1 MKLQTKKKPGA
12 WYVIISALLVLGLL
26 GYGAYELRKWYMAT
40 QNPTPTITTGTITY
54 STDTPDETK
63 PTQACEDYKVADPL
77 PRTITIESIGVR
89 ACIERVGVDQNNQ
102 VAVPTNIHTAG
113 WFERS
118 AIPGEAG
125 VSLIDGHVLGRYAD
139 AVFAKLGTIEAG
151 AVISVELGDGTVR
164 DFEVFSMKTY
174 SLEEAQGVYLEKADG
189 VSNQLTLITCGG
201 QYNNAANTYDKRVIV
216 QARLVE

>member
-1 MKLQTKKKPGA
+1 MKLQTKKKPA
-12 WYVIISALLVLGLL
+12 VWYILIIALLALGLL
-26 GYGAYELRKWYMAT
+26 GYGGYELRKWYLAT

-89 ACIERVGVDQNNQ
+89 ACIERVGVDQNKQ

-113 WFERS
+113 WFEGS

-125 VSLIDGHVLGRYAD
+125 VSLIDGHVLGRYTD
-139 AVFAKLGTIEAG
+139 AVFAKLGTIKAG
-151 AVISVELGDGTVR
+151 AVISVELGNGTVR

-174 SLEEAQGVYLEKADG
+174 GLDEAQSVFLQKADG
-189 VSNQLTLITCGG
+189 VSNQLTLITCG
-201 QYNNAANTYDKRVIV
+201 QYNQAANTYDKRVIV